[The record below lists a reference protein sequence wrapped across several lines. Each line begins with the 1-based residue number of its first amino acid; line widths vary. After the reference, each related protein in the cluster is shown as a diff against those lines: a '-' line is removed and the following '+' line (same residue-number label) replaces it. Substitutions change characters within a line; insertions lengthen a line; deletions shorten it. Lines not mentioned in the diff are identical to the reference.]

1 MYLQSY
7 YHVGALIYLPLQVLK
22 GHSPLVKYVPL
33 YEIDKQKV
41 SGAPSGALI
50 QSVSLPNSV
59 AAVSDYCF
67 APPRCLSVSVQSNL
81 NFSSV
86 RNHRV
91 PFDGRCVCAK

>member
-50 QSVSLPNSV
+50 QSVSLGQNAMAGRGILAKMPAPRAPH
-59 AAVSDYCF
+59 AA
-67 APPRCLSVSVQSNL
+67 
-81 NFSSV
+81 
-86 RNHRV
+86 
-91 PFDGRCVCAK
+91 